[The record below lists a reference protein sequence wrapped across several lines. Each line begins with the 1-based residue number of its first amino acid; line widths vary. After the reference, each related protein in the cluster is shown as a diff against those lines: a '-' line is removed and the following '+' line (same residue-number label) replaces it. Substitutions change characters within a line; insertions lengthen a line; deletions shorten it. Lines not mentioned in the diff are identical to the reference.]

1 MVPEPGSAAD
11 PRPTLAVWK
20 FASCDGCQLTLLDC
34 EDELLGLTDRVRIDH
49 FLEMTPVEGSDGAR
63 AQPDGRG
70 PYDLSL
76 VEGSI
81 TTAED
86 AERIQHVRRVSRYLV
101 TIGACAT
108 AGGIQALRN
117 FADVDEFV
125 SAVYAQPEYIAT
137 LATSTPI
144 SAHVPVDF
152 ELRGC
157 PIDRR
162 QLLEVITAHLA
173 GRKPQIPG
181 HSVCFECKRRGTTC
195 VTVAHGTPCLGP
207 VTHAG
212 CGAICPAYGRGC
224 YGCFG
229 PLGEP
234 NLRSMVAQVRHDGMS
249 EQDVLRVVR
258 TFHAASPEYAP
269 VPDLAA
275 EEQPSPQADR
285 TPEPRPERPA

>member
-1 MVPEPGSAAD
+1 MAAEALPATD

-34 EDELLGLTDRVRIDH
+34 EDELLGLTERVRIDH
-49 FLEMTPVEGSDGAR
+49 FLEMTPVEGTGGERAR
-63 AQPDGRG
+63 PDGRG

-86 AERIQHVRRVSRYLV
+86 AERIQHIRSVSRYLV

-117 FADVDEFV
+117 FADVDEFLA
-125 SAVYAQPEYIAT
+125 AVYAQPEYIST
-137 LATSTPI
+137 LETSTPI

-173 GRKPQIPG
+173 GRKPRIPS

-195 VTVAHGTPCLGP
+195 ITVAHGTPCLGP

-229 PLGEP
+229 PTSRP
-234 NLRSMVAQVRHDGMS
+234 NLRSMVAQLRHDGMS
-249 EQDVLRVVR
+249 ERDIQRVFR
-258 TFHAASPEYAP
+258 TFNAASPEYAP
-269 VPDLAA
+269 VPDLVA
-275 EEQPSPQADR
+275 EEQDSPRDTTEA
-285 TPEPRPERPA
+285 RPERPA